1 MEQSCK
7 HLVTSI
13 SLKPGMMNFY
23 TIPLWHNIHSI
34 YPQHEINDE
43 LKKMIKLDFLVLE
56 GRNLFLRMIVT

>member
-1 MEQSCK
+1 
-7 HLVTSI
+7 
-13 SLKPGMMNFY
+13 MNFY